1 MREDESG
8 EGGVSDLEEIR
19 GDKAI
24 SPKNQFSVL
33 GYNTRN
39 FLEISHPNTSLPQ
52 LGQNIHILTKHNT

>member
-1 MREDESG
+1 MKVG
-8 EGGVSDLEEIR
+8 EGGGGWFSDLEEIR